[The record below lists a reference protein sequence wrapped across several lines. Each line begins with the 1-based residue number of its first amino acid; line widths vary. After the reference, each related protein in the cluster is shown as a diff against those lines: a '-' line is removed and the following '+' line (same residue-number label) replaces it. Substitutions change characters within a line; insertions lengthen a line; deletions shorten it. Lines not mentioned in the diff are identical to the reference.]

1 MNAACF
7 MVLHLSVVL
16 IVVIYINAKVCLFYY
31 INKQRLKYFFFLL
44 LGQPLLN
51 YVLAYKKRFNKQ
63 LLSCQP
69 LLPFFIN
76 CCSSVASASSARRLR
91 IAIVSC
97 TRFTGS
103 FFQSFSVVFISGHT
117 FSAASNA
124 LFPSMTR

>member
-51 YVLAYKKRFNKQ
+51 YVLAYIRNG
-63 LLSCQP
+63 L
-69 LLPFFIN
+69 IN
-76 CCSSVASASSARRLR
+76 
-91 IAIVSC
+91 
-97 TRFTGS
+97 S
-103 FFQSFSVVFISGHT
+103 F
-117 FSAASNA
+117 
-124 LFPSMTR
+124 